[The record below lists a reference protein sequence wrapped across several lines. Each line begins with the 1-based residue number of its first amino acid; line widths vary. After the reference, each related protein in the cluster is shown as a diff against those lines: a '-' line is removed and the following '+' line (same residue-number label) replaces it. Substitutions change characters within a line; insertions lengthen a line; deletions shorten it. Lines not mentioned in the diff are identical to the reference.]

1 MERKISGVK
10 RRRPYDSSRRQAQAL
25 ATRDA
30 IVDAARRR
38 FLEDGFATTTIASI
52 ASDAGVSVDT
62 VYKTY
67 GGKPGLVRAIY
78 VRGLAG
84 DGPEHAEARS
94 DALQLT
100 ERDPLAITR
109 AFGGFV
115 MEIAP
120 RTAPIMLLIRDVA
133 VSDPEMAN
141 LQAELDEERLR
152 RMVHNAENL
161 RDAGHLRPDLPVEV
175 AGEIGW
181 LYTAPQLYELL
192 VIKRGW
198 PIERFGAFVAEALQA
213 AYFPPDVVARST
225 PRSGDKAKR

>member
-1 MERKISGVK
+1 MEQNPPEVK
-10 RRRPYDSSRRQAQAL
+10 RRRSYDSSRRQAHAR

-30 IVDAARRR
+30 ILEVARRR
-38 FLEDGFATTTIASI
+38 FLEEGFALTTIASI

-62 VYKTY
+62 IYKTY
-67 GGKPGLVRAIY
+67 GGKTGLVRAIY
-78 VRGLAG
+78 ERGLAG
-84 DGPEHAEARS
+84 EGPVHAEARS

-120 RTAPIMLLIRDVA
+120 RTAPIMLLIRDAA
-133 VSDPEMAN
+133 VSDPEMAK

-152 RMVHNAENL
+152 RMIHNAGNL
-161 RDAGHLRPDLPVEV
+161 RNAGHLRADLSVEA

-181 LYTAPQLYELL
+181 LYTAPQLYELV

-198 PIERFGAFVAEALQA
+198 SIERFGAFVADALAA
-213 AYFPPDVVARST
+213 AYFPAEVFRGL
-225 PRSGDKAKR
+225 PRA

>member
-1 MERKISGVK
+1 MPDVK
-10 RRRPYDSSRRQAQAL
+10 RRRLYDSRGRQAQAR

-30 IVDAARRR
+30 ILDVARRR
-38 FLEDGFATTTIASI
+38 FLDDGFVATTIASI
-52 ASDAGVSVDT
+52 ASGAGVSVDT
-62 VYKTY
+62 IYKTY

-78 VRGLAG
+78 ARDLSGE
-84 DGPEHAEARS
+84 GPVHAEARS
-94 DALQLT
+94 DALQQT

-109 AFGGFV
+109 AFGQFV

-120 RTAPIMLLIRDVA
+120 RTAPIMLLIRDAA
-133 VSDPEMAN
+133 VSDPDMAK

-152 RMVHNAENL
+152 RMIHNAGNL
-161 RDAGHLRPDLPVEV
+161 RNAGHLRADLAVEV

-198 PIERFGAFVAEALQA
+198 SIERFGAFVADALAA
-213 AYFPPDVVARST
+213 AYFPPGIVAKGT
-225 PRSGDKAKR
+225 PRSKGKTKR